1 MPERNVLNELK
12 VEDIVNTSGI
22 FKGVLYFKSCEEPS

>member
-1 MPERNVLNELK
+1 MMAPQ

>member
-1 MPERNVLNELK
+1 MLWLMVPRQ